1 MNEPNWQ
8 KLDAPDSIFWQLS
21 SEGDWRIDFRWRRR
35 STRLEDDDS
44 LNFYR
49 YSRQA
54 ANRVIGKALIFFSF
68 FGFGFGW
75 DCQAIEKSSNK
86 ASVGGSGVRYWKKS
100 QRLLVY
106 LLLKFALI
114 CLELISL
121 LSNWNETKTVAVD
134 ALLINILRSISL
146 IMLIYL

>member
-49 YSRQA
+49 DSRQA

-114 CLELISL
+114 GLDLIHF
-121 LSNWNETKTVAVD
+121 LSSWNETKTITVD
-134 ALLINILRSISL
+134 ALLINTLRSMEAFL
-146 IMLIYL
+146 ITTG